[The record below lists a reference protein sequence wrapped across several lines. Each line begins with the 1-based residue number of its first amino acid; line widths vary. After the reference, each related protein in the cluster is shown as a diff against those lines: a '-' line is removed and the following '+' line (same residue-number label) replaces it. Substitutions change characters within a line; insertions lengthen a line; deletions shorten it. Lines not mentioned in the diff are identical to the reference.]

1 MKLITKNHTD
11 KIELRTIFYKG
22 LSACILAIYIAGFF
36 VSCNNGHQP
45 PPPTEIVNTP
55 EQMKEKVPDIIK
67 KFVDHIGDNS
77 GKLDDSTFIL
87 QPALLQWIYEKN
99 SYAPN
104 WSKEEQWTPI
114 ADSVI
119 SFIRNA
125 RLYGLFPEDYHLKN
139 ISFIH
144 QQILNDTLHR
154 KDAVLWSKADLLIT
168 DALVQV
174 INHVKLG
181 RLQKDSI
188 TLRNDSALTN
198 EFYEEQLNKIF
209 RSNSLAAVID
219 SLEPSIKA
227 YHDLKTGIKS
237 FLDSAEFKDYTYVPY
252 PVYDTIKYRQAL
264 QRRLFEQNLLHSA
277 DSTVDSLALAQAI
290 KKYQQ
295 QKKLKA
301 DGKAGAETIRALNG
315 TDKNK
320 FARIAISLDK
330 YKMLPEKMPEKYIW
344 VNLPGY
350 YLQLWDSDT
359 VSLYSKVVVGK
370 PLTRTPELNSAVSEM
385 ITYPQWSIPQS
396 IIVKEILP
404 GLKKDP
410 GYLQKKGYSLLDAKN
425 EEVDPYFVDW
435 SKYKT
440 GIPYKVVQ
448 GSGDDNALGIMKFNF
463 ANKYAVYLHD
473 TNQRYLFAQ
482 SARSLSHGCV
492 RVQAWQD
499 LANYILRNDSM
510 YVLSEGKGSFTKA
523 DSVLQWLT
531 NKEKHS
537 IPVRKKIPLFIRY
550 FTCEG
555 QKGKIVFYDDIYN
568 EDRRLQEKYFDGK

>member
-1 MKLITKNHTD
+1 
-11 KIELRTIFYKG
+11 
-22 LSACILAIYIAGFF
+22 
-36 VSCNNGHQP
+36 
-45 PPPTEIVNTP
+45 
-55 EQMKEKVPDIIK
+55 
-67 KFVDHIGDNS
+67 
-77 GKLDDSTFIL
+77 
-87 QPALLQWIYEKN
+87 
-99 SYAPN
+99 
-104 WSKEEQWTPI
+104 
-114 ADSVI
+114 
-119 SFIRNA
+119 
-125 RLYGLFPEDYHLKN
+125 
-139 ISFIH
+139 
-144 QQILNDTLHR
+144 
-154 KDAVLWSKADLLIT
+154 
-168 DALVQV
+168 
-174 INHVKLG
+174 
-181 RLQKDSI
+181 
-188 TLRNDSALTN
+188 
-198 EFYEEQLNKIF
+198 
-209 RSNSLAAVID
+209 
-219 SLEPSIKA
+219 
-227 YHDLKTGIKS
+227 
-237 FLDSAEFKDYTYVPY
+237 
-252 PVYDTIKYRQAL
+252 
-264 QRRLFEQNLLHSA
+264 LFEQNLLRSA
-277 DSTVDSLALAQAI
+277 DSTIDSVALAQAI

-295 QKKLKA
+295 QKKIKA
-301 DGKAGAETIRALNG
+301 DGKVGAETIRLLNG

-330 YKMLPEKMPEKYIW
+330 YKMLPGKMPEKYIW

-396 IIVKEILP
+396 IIIKEILP

-440 GIPYKVVQ
+440 GIPYKVIQ

-482 SARSLSHGCV
+482 STRSLSHGCV

-510 YVLSEGKGSFTKA
+510 YVLTEGKGSFTKA
-523 DSVLQWLT
+523 DSVSQWLK

-568 EDRRLQEKYFDGK
+568 EDRRLQEKYFAGK